1 MISRISDGETVGKGN
16 KRFGTAVVELAF
28 SLPLIVLIVFGSI
41 EACNAIYLQQVVT
54 EVAYQGALA
63 GNQFDATE
71 QSVLDRMQDYIDQTS
86 FSGVTF
92 NVVGT
97 DGSTPFNDLVR
108 GQSFRV
114 TVTAPADSMPLTM
127 QILSNLNDLSAAR
140 VAVRQ

>member
-1 MISRISDGETVGKGN
+1 MIPRISRRETIGNSN

-54 EVAYQGALA
+54 EVAYQGALV

-92 NVVGT
+92 AVIGT
-97 DGSTPFNDLVR
+97 DGTPFNDLVR